1 MADLSGPL
9 RRKNHGK
16 NHSYVFG
23 NVKVPGVTTVKG
35 ILDKPALVGWAA
47 NTTAEFV
54 ADHIVESDGHLLA
67 DELWTD
73 LRELSKLGQ
82 YPLPAKFSRTKLAK
96 ELAWVRNKVRD
107 EAANRGTEVHALAER
122 ISAGEEVEVPE
133 PLVGFVDAY
142 IAFLADYEPVDV
154 LSELAVGYRRFGG
167 YAGTL
172 DIICTLEGADLVDA
186 EGRPLGE
193 GPKRCLVD
201 IKTSG
206 SGIYGD
212 TALQLAGYRFAEVY
226 LDPETSEER
235 PMPALDWC
243 GVLWVRAD
251 GYDLYPFD
259 VDETLHRDFL
269 YLRAAFDRCRP
280 LQWKEDPPAGHVE
293 ARKGAAM
300 APPKRRAS

>member
-9 RRKNHGK
+9 RRRNHGK

-23 NVKVPGVTTVKG
+23 DVKVPGVTTVKG

-54 ADHIVESDGHLLA
+54 ADHIVERNGHLVA
-67 DELWTD
+67 DELWSD
-73 LRELSKLGQ
+73 LRELSKQGKF
-82 YPLPAKFSRTKLAK
+82 PLPEKFSRTKLAK

-107 EAANRGTEVHALAER
+107 AAANRGTEVHRLAEQ
-122 ISAGEEVEVPE
+122 IVAGAQVEVPE

-142 IAFLADYEPVDV
+142 IDWLRAYEPVDV
-154 LSELAVGYRRFGG
+154 LSELPIGYRRYGG

-172 DIICTLEGADLVDA
+172 DMIATIDGALLTDV
-186 EGRPLGE
+186 EGRPLAP

-206 SGIYGD
+206 SGVYGD

-226 LDPETSEER
+226 LDPESGEEM
-235 PMPALDWC
+235 PMPDLDWC

-251 GYDLYPFD
+251 GWDLYPFD
-259 VDETLHRDFL
+259 VDEELHRQFL
-269 YLRAAFDRCRP
+269 YLRAVFDQCRP
-280 LQWKEDPPAGHVE
+280 LDFREDPPPRHVE
-293 ARKGAAM
+293 ARKGPAIQLG
-300 APPKRRAS
+300 RAS